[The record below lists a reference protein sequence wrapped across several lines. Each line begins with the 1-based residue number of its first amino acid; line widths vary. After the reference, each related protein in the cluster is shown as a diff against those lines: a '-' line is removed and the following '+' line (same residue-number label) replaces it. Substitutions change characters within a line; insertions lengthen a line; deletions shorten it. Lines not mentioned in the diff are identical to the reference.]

1 MGTRV
6 GANIYD
12 VLVRVQTGAVIVRAV
27 DIFVSSCG
35 SLRVGAHIFGTFL
48 TLHDMGSV
56 VSR

>member
-27 DIFVSSCG
+27 DIFCVFVWFFACG
-35 SLRVGAHIFGTFL
+35 RAHLRYVPYTA
-48 TLHDMGSV
+48 
-56 VSR
+56 